1 MSNRLSK
8 LLVLAVLLTISATAQ
23 GASDFSTLSLS
34 LTTPETEMRLAKSYW
49 LGGADIGL
57 TFEGDDDETR
67 CRAMGYT
74 SDSCPGNETP
84 VKFCGSNNQYHMC
97 GCDSSVYKY
106 TTENCPYGS
115 VPDADV
121 CDGYS
126 RGCTC
131 GESGYVW
138 DEESGSCIFSCTSD
152 SDCPTGEV
160 CDISEGQCYECLQS
174 RDCGEGYECIDHQC
188 EEVDLC
194 DGVECT
200 GGQSCNEN
208 TGECEC
214 PSGTELLDGQC
225 QEANCLN
232 GGKGCPDSTP
242 VCREDG
248 QCVQCTSTNQSACGA
263 DEKCNSDNKC
273 EKIDRCDG
281 VNCSGGKDCNPDNGQ
296 CECPSGTEDYGSGVC
311 EAPNCS
317 NGGDSCS
324 GSTPHCTD
332 DGRCVQCT
340 QNSHCNTSRGE
351 ICAIDHTCQTTD
363 LCWDAEDRCPVD
375 STCNS
380 ATGVC
385 TCPGELTDVGG
396 ICDCASGYK
405 KNTSC
410 VDCTQDSHCGDANQW
425 ACQNNSC
432 VNLCANVSCTNGTCV
447 RGKCQCNA
455 GFVETANGCE
465 APNCNNG
472 GVKCMGN
479 TDVCNTATGE
489 CVECTQDSHCGDTN
503 QWDCQNNSCVNL
515 CANVSCTNGTCV
527 RGECQCNTGFVET
540 ANGCEAPN
548 CNNTPSLCDPDTE
561 KCNTSTGKCEK
572 TKERSQCYQKI
583 VAKGYL
589 AAETTEELKEILTTN
604 YGDYPDLMV
613 YILGPIEIDNIDF
626 TSIGI
631 GTASLTLSDTYM
643 ALSENICTTQDLMN
657 DKMQQPSLTVTGNLE
672 VQGFVTTQLANLS
685 IANLNIYPG
694 GYLTSTRVHTKTIP
708 LTIENVNFNGG
719 YWSIAS
725 ADTVTNMPYIVQIEN
740 LTASDSAMSN
750 WAIEKGAVTI
760 DELNENSGWLE
771 ITMPNTSHLNITSL
785 NMLGSYLSIGSDSL
799 VDIEKTKL
807 TGGSIASITL
817 NGTRM
822 NMAEAEIADKS
833 QFDIIM
839 KYGSKFYD
847 LSNEEGRPIGK
858 YVLQPGMRFTV
869 DNSTSTYENCLYNYY
884 GSSHELQEFC
894 TPNSR
899 YNALYNG
906 LKLFLRFNTSGQTNV
921 SYYTCKYKDWDYP
934 WDLGSHTQN
943 GQGKWTDNWGCITY
957 VFGMNWY

>member
-8 LLVLAVLLTISATAQ
+8 LLALAVLLTISATAQ

-152 SDCPTGEV
+152 SDCAVGV
-160 CDISEGQCYECLQS
+160 CDTSDGQCYECLQP
-174 RDCGEGYECIDHQC
+174 RDCNDGYECIDHQC
-188 EEVDLC
+188 KEVDLC
-194 DGVECT
+194 DGVQCDGDLQCNPQTGSCECMN
-200 GGQSCNEN
+200 GGKDLNGRCVECISNGDCPKFCSSENICVDCLKDSDCGSGNWSCNQ
-208 TGECEC
+208 
-214 PSGTELLDGQC
+214 GQC
-225 QEANCLN
+225 QMEEDPCATVLCEN
-232 GGKGCPDSTP
+232 GT
-242 VCREDG
+242 
-248 QCVQCTSTNQSACGA
+248 CV
-263 DEKCNSDNKC
+263 
-273 EKIDRCDG
+273 DG
-281 VNCSGGKDCNPDNGQ
+281 VCTCPGDLDNLG
-296 CECPSGTEDYGSGVC
+296 GVC
-311 EAPNCS
+311 TCS
-317 NGGDSCS
+317 TGYPQGTSC
-324 GSTPHCTD
+324 
-332 DGRCVQCT
+332 VECT
-340 QNSHCNTSRGE
+340 QNSHCGSGYCGSNNTCVECLNDGHCDSSKGE
-351 ICAIDHTCQTTD
+351 KCVSDGTCQTTD
-363 LCWDAEDRCPVD
+363 LCYDAEDRCPVG

-380 ATGVC
+380 SSGACSCPGDLTDINGVC
-385 TCPGELTDVGG
+385 KCKTGHPKG
-396 ICDCASGYK
+396 
-405 KNTSC
+405 NSC

-447 RGKCQCNA
+447 RGKCQCN
-455 GFVETANGCE
+455 
-465 APNCNNG
+465 
-472 GVKCMGN
+472 
-479 TDVCNTATGE
+479 
-489 CVECTQDSHCGDTN
+489 
-503 QWDCQNNSCVNL
+503 
-515 CANVSCTNGTCV
+515 
-527 RGECQCNTGFVET
+527 TGFVET

-561 KCNTSTGKCEK
+561 KCNTSTGLCEK
-572 TKERSQCYQKI
+572 VNQRSQCYQKI

-643 ALSENICTTQDLMN
+643 ALSEKICTTQDLTN

-719 YWSIAS
+719 YWSVAS

-750 WAIEKGAVTI
+750 WAIEQGAVTI
-760 DELNENSGWLE
+760 NELNENSGWLE
-771 ITMPNTSHLNITSL
+771 ITMPNTSRLNITSL
-785 NMLGSYLSIGSDSL
+785 NMLGSYLSIGSDSR

-807 TGGSIASITL
+807 TGGSMASITL
-817 NGTRM
+817 NGTHM
-822 NMAEAEIADKS
+822 SMAEAEIADKS

-847 LSNEEGRPIGK
+847 LSNEKGRPIGK

-884 GSSHELQEFC
+884 GSSHELQKFC

-906 LKLFLRFNTSGQTNV
+906 LKLFLRFNSSGQTNV

-934 WDLGSHTQN
+934 WHLGSHTQN

-957 VFGMNWY
+957 VFGTNWY